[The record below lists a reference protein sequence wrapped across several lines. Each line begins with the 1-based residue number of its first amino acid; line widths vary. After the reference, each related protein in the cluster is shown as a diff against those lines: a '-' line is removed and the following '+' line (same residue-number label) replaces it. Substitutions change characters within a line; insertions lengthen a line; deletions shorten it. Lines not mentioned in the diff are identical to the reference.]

1 MSTGIGDTRTGV
13 TDVKTFIDG
22 MRSSRDAKM
31 TALNSLKAQLKE
43 QNQRLLQVT
52 QEKAKIESKN
62 KVNQQRIEDGR
73 GKKSLRNLFKI
84 LLLISSVAGN

>member
-1 MSTGIGDTRTGV
+1 
-13 TDVKTFIDG
+13 
-22 MRSSRDAKM
+22 M

-73 GKKSLRNLFKI
+73 GKKSLRYLLKI

>member
-1 MSTGIGDTRTGV
+1 
-13 TDVKTFIDG
+13 
-22 MRSSRDAKM
+22 M